1 MCEHAETYR
10 VQALAAACARV
21 IVLVGADDA
30 DWGVIDKAPI
40 VTAALARL
48 AVPKKGREDRP
59 AATQTED
66 EARAELF
73 AAWLAVNA
81 EMEGLPNATHRAHVA
96 KNLEVLL
103 RKLNKPGVVARKAK
117 LAERVAYWRR
127 RVVHYRRFPQYVI
140 PQADLQVHSSQPS
153 RLYTGN
159 WTPGNWT

>member
-48 AVPKKGREDRP
+48 AVPKKGRKDRP

-73 AAWLAVNA
+73 
-81 EMEGLPNATHRAHVA
+81 
-96 KNLEVLL
+96 
-103 RKLNKPGVVARKAK
+103 
-117 LAERVAYWRR
+117 
-127 RVVHYRRFPQYVI
+127 
-140 PQADLQVHSSQPS
+140 PQADHQVHSSQPS
-153 RLYTGN
+153 RLYRVTQDTGHLE
-159 WTPGNWT
+159 TGLKSQALRLLESFQDSRSCV